1 MEHLQPAAMEGLEH
15 LTTFLVLLCSML
27 VVVAVEHTTEVL
39 LVLVVQVLVVMAAI
53 LRLLRVQELQ
63 IVEVAGVVVDLAF
76 RLLLEAQ
83 AAQEALA

>member
-1 MEHLQPAAMEGLEH
+1 MEGLEH

-27 VVVAVEHTTEVL
+27 AAVAVEHTTEAL

-53 LRLLRVQELQ
+53 LRLLRVQEPQ

-76 RLLLEAQ
+76 RLILEALEATADQ
-83 AAQEALA
+83 A